1 MTTRKTNS
9 SIDAAAAH
17 LRGIALET
25 PDGELLG
32 SEDDIVAAL
41 GVSRATVR
49 QAARL
54 LERDGVVR
62 VRRGIN
68 GGYFASRPSVE
79 MVEAVVCTYLETLG
93 LDARHTGPVST
104 ALWVEVLREAARADR
119 SAAQVLANA
128 MAEKIRRLPD
138 EPTMVEIS
146 QLEQETRT
154 SIFQLIDGQYMEL
167 VFRINAAFARQQL
180 SKSTAMADPEVHR
193 RFVAKWKKAKLMEL
207 DAIAEGDETLAMMA
221 GMYNR
226 RLWIERGGKPL
237 NADTSST
244 HIQPS

>member
-1 MTTRKTNS
+1 MITQKPNS
-9 SIDAAAAH
+9 SIDIAAAQ
-17 LRGIALET
+17 LRRIALET

-41 GVSRATVR
+41 GVSRATLR

-68 GGYFASRPSVE
+68 GGYFAARPSVE
-79 MVEAVVCTYLETLG
+79 MVEAVVCAYLDTLG
-93 LDARHTGPVST
+93 LDARHTGPVAT
-104 ALWVEVLREAARADR
+104 ALWVEVLREAAGADR
-119 SAAQVLANA
+119 IAAQVLAKA
-128 MAEKIRRLPD
+128 LTEKIRRLPE
-138 EPTMVEIS
+138 EPSLAEIS
-146 QLEQETRT
+146 QLEQETRN

-180 SKSTAMADPEVHR
+180 SKNNAVADPEVHR

-207 DAIAEGDETLAMMA
+207 DAIAEGDENLAMMA

-226 RLWIERGGKPL
+226 RLWLERGHKPL
-237 NADTSST
+237 HATSS
-244 HIQPS
+244 SAGV